1 MKVDI
6 KVTKV
11 TKGMVFKKSFYD
23 VKVIFQLTEEEK
35 AIIKN
40 RGIEVF
46 LVMQHG
52 KRDSVDDGLDNFIT
66 YRTLLDG
73 TFETDF
79 SLPIRVN
86 NFQADLHEAL
96 QKSKEFLK
104 ANEKEPEDVSF
115 EI

>member
-1 MKVDI
+1 
-6 KVTKV
+6 
-11 TKGMVFKKSFYD
+11 MVFKTSFYD

-40 RGIEVF
+40 RGIEGSP
-46 LVMQHG
+46 VMQHG
-52 KRDSVDDGLDNFIT
+52 KRASVNDGFDNNIT
-66 YRTLLDG
+66 YKTLLDG

-79 SLPIRVN
+79 FLPIYVN